1 MRGER
6 KSEEEIAR
14 EKMRQAV
21 LCAFC
26 SIMQTTRLRPMM
38 VLRLAAQAVGA
49 IYKEVATVHRHADT
63 CPCGWEP
70 RADADV
76 EALQIAIATAAAV
89 QPVSDLRWLKI
100 AGRA

>member
-1 MRGER
+1 MRDDG
-6 KSEEEIAR
+6 KSEEEAAR

-26 SIMQTTRLRPMM
+26 NIMQTTRLRPMT
-38 VLRLAAQAVGA
+38 VLGLAAMAVGA

-70 RADADV
+70 RADNDV
-76 EALQIAIATAAAV
+76 EALQTAIAAAAW
-89 QPVSDLRWLKI
+89 PPTDLRWLKV
-100 AGRA
+100 AGKA

>member
-1 MRGER
+1 MRDEG
-6 KSEEEIAR
+6 KSQEETAR

-26 SIMQTTRLRPMM
+26 NIMQTTRLRPMT
-38 VLRLAAQAVGA
+38 VLGLAAMAVGA
-49 IYKEVATVHRHADT
+49 IYKEVATVHRCADT

-76 EALQIAIATAAAV
+76 ETLQTAIASAARPAA
-89 QPVSDLRWLKI
+89 DLRWLKI